1 MRILILSLFFSLS
14 TAMPAQAQRE
24 VPVLNFEELL
34 PLLSRDNDTTYV
46 VNFWAT
52 WCKPCVAELPYF
64 EELHAKY
71 ADSKV
76 KVLLVSLD
84 FKRQLDSKVIPFLDK
99 NKIRSQVLLLDAR
112 DPNAWID
119 RVDPSWSGAIPATLF
134 YRGDRRVFI
143 EDSFEDLHS
152 LDSIVQPLL
161 KS

>member
-1 MRILILSLFFSLS
+1 MRILIPALFLCLC

-24 VPVLNFEELL
+24 VPVLDFEALA
-34 PLLSRDNDTTYV
+34 PLLSRDNDTTYI

-71 ADSKV
+71 AGSKV

-84 FKRQLDSKVIPFLDK
+84 FKRQLDSKVIPFLEK

-112 DPNAWID
+112 DPNEWID

-134 YRGDRRVFI
+134 YRGKQRVFI

-152 LDSIVQPLL
+152 LESIVQPLL